1 MRIIGGKYRAKK
13 LFSPQNVG
21 VRPTSDRTRE
31 AVFNILYSILPM
43 EWSEYNLLDLFSGTG
58 AFALEA
64 ISRGVNSVT
73 MVDINPQTIKKNV
86 ALFPIEKEKIKIIVA
101 DASKLGRSIK
111 KHNLV
116 FMDAPYNKDL
126 SEPTLVALRDNNWLE
141 DGAICV
147 VETEKK
153 ESLTIPTGF
162 ELTDER
168 IYGLAKVSFLVY
180 HIDK

>member
-13 LFSPQNVG
+13 LFSPQNIG

-31 AVFNILYSILPM
+31 AVFNILYSMLPAD
-43 EWSEYNLLDLFSGTG
+43 WSEYNLLDLFAGTG

-64 ISRGVNSVT
+64 ISRGINSVT

-86 ALFPIEKEKIKIIVA
+86 ALFPTEKEKIKIIVA
-101 DASKLGRSIK
+101 DATKLGRSIK
-111 KHNLV
+111 KYNLV
-116 FMDAPYNKDL
+116 FADAPYNKGF
-126 SEPTLVALRDNNWLE
+126 SETALVSLRDNNWLE

-153 ESLTIPTGF
+153 ELLPLPTGF

-180 HIDK
+180 HAR

>member
-13 LFSPQNVG
+13 LFSPQNIG
-21 VRPTSDRTRE
+21 VRPTADRTRE
-31 AVFNILYSILPM
+31 AVFNILYSMLPM
-43 EWSEYNLLDLFSGTG
+43 DWSEYNLLDLFSGTG

-64 ISRGVNSVT
+64 ISRGVNSAT

-86 ALFPIEKEKIKIIVA
+86 ALFPNEKDKIKIITA

-111 KHNLV
+111 KYNLL
-116 FMDAPYNKDL
+116 FMDAPYNKGL
-126 SEPTLVALRDNNWLE
+126 SELALISLGENNWLE
-141 DGAICV
+141 DGAVCV

-153 ESLTIPTGF
+153 EQLSLPTCF

-168 IYGLAKVSFLVY
+168 LYGLARVSFLIY
-180 HIDK
+180 HANL